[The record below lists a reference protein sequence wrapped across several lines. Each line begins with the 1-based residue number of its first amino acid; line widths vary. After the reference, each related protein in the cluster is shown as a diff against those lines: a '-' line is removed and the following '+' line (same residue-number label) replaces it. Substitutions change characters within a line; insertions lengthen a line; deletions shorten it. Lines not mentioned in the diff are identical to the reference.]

1 MFRSKAKHNALAN
14 ILRGPCFRRNLNFM
28 KYRGVWHFVLQHPL
42 GVMEQAGLSVTVHIV
57 DLALIDLEVQVF
69 A

>member
-1 MFRSKAKHNALAN
+1 
-14 ILRGPCFRRNLNFM
+14 M